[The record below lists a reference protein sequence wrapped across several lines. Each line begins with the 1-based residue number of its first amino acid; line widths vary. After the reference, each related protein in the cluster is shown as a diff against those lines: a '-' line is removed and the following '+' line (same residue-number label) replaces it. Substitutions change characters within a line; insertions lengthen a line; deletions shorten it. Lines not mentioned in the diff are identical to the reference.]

1 MCWFPRLDRRISPP
15 VNMVR
20 GVLGCLTLLL
30 FLLLDVRSARSESP
44 LWRKHVIV
52 SVKKCYNV
60 VVADFTGDGKPD
72 VIANRFN
79 TTMLLIAPDWK
90 MVEIERK
97 RRIHVYAS
105 GVMDVDGDGDLDY
118 LAAKYSPGLL
128 FWLECPDKPDSQN
141 WPLHVIDDKPDGVH
155 GILLR
160 DLDGDGRID
169 LVTNSAHSKG
179 PLPQSLLWY
188 KVPDNP
194 RTRWTR
200 HILGNRDAPGRPH
213 YFASGDFNGDGRV
226 DIAVASSG
234 VSLVGGDWLAWWE
247 APRKRTDLWKKH
259 LIADRQVGA
268 THVLAGDF
276 NGDKKLD
283 FIAAMG
289 HGRGVVWFE
298 AADWQPH
305 TIQATIRE
313 PHCLVTA
320 DLDGDGDLDAATIS
334 RKEFL
339 CVWFKNDGRG
349 KFTVHEIAR
358 NQSAYDLC
366 VADMDG
372 DGDLDLIAAGAESD
386 NVVWL
391 ENPSR

>member
-1 MCWFPRLDRRISPP
+1 MNR
-15 VNMVR
+15 VR
-20 GVLGCLTLLL
+20 GVLGCLALLLL
-30 FLLLDVRSARSESP
+30 FDAGSARGESP
-44 LWRKHVIV
+44 LWRKHEIL
-52 SVKKCYNV
+52 SVRKCYNV

-72 VIANRFN
+72 VIANRFD

-90 MVEIERK
+90 LVEIENK
-97 RRIHVYAS
+97 HGIHVYAS
-105 GVMDVDGDGDLDY
+105 GVMDVDGDRDLDY
-118 LAAKYSPGLL
+118 VAAKYSPGLL
-128 FWLECPDKPDSQN
+128 FWLECPDKPDSQD
-141 WPLHVIDDKPDGVH
+141 WPFHVIDDKPDGVH

-160 DLDGDGRID
+160 DLDGDGRLD
-169 LVTNSAHSKG
+169 MVTNSAHREG

-188 KVPDNP
+188 QVPDNP
-194 RTRWTR
+194 RSRWTS
-200 HILGNRDAPGRPH
+200 HLLGDRDAPGRPH
-213 YFASGDFNGDGRV
+213 YFTSGDFNGDGRV
-226 DIAVASSG
+226 DLAVASSG
-234 VSLVGGDWLAWWE
+234 VSLDGGDWLAWWE
-247 APRKRTDLWKKH
+247 APRKRTDPWKKH

-276 NGDKKLD
+276 NGDQTID

-289 HGRGVVWFE
+289 HGRGVVWF
-298 AADWQPH
+298 AGPRWQPH
-305 TIQATIRE
+305 TIQAGIRE

-334 RKEFL
+334 RTDFL
-339 CVWFKNDGRG
+339 AVWFKNDGRG

-366 VADMDG
+366 VADIDG

-391 ENPSR
+391 ENPGR